1 MSGARRPA
9 AGRAALALL
18 LALPLGAA
26 PALAQPRPPGGSTPG
41 GALAADPLPVPP
53 PPPPPAP
60 GVPALV
66 AELGA
71 DRIEVTTAFAGTD
84 LLVFGATERLLGPD
98 GDNVIVVAQGP
109 SQATVVRRR
118 VRVMGIWLNGPSAR
132 FEDVPSWY
140 ALTGTAP
147 LRDLLA
153 QPERRELQ
161 LGLNALARRAIGR
174 PDPDFREA
182 LVERKQAADLW
193 NEDESPVDVSGG
205 RLFHAR
211 LPLPSTVPTGDYIV
225 QVLLIRGNR
234 VAARQELSFRVQ
246 RVGTAAQI
254 ADVSRSAPLLYG
266 LACIF
271 LAAMAGWVGSVLFR
285 R

>member
-1 MSGARRPA
+1 MSRSRRPVA
-9 AGRAALALL
+9 RGLCLAALL
-18 LALPLGAA
+18 LGALSPGI
-26 PALAQPRPPGGSTPG
+26 PALAQAPGAPI
-41 GALAADPLPVPP
+41 PL
-53 PPPPPAP
+53 PPPAAPAAP
-60 GVPALV
+60 GAPALV

-71 DRIEVTTAFAGTD
+71 GRIEVTTAFAGTD

-98 GDNVIVVAQGP
+98 GDNILVVAQGP
-109 SQATVVRRR
+109 AQVTVVRRR
-118 VRVMGIWLNGPSAR
+118 VRVLGIWLNGPSAQ

-147 LRDLLA
+147 LRALLE

-174 PDPDFREA
+174 PDPEFREA
-182 LVERKQAADLW
+182 LVERKQAAELW
-193 NEDESPVDVSGG
+193 NEDEAPVEVSGG
-205 RLFHAR
+205 RLFHVR

-225 QVLLIRGNR
+225 QVLLIRGGR
-234 VAARQELSFRVQ
+234 VAARQELAFRVQ
-246 RVGTAAQI
+246 RIGTAAQI

-266 LACIF
+266 LACVL
-271 LAAMAGWVGSVLFR
+271 LAAGAGWLGSVLFR